1 MIAAMNVGMVL
12 FERSFF
18 VVPDQY
24 RIFKN
29 PRKNDQITSLQ
40 SNYKIEDTEMLIK
53 NSSITY
59 AGPQLLNDKS
69 YECGNGPIW
78 EILFCSIWLI

>member
-1 MIAAMNVGMVL
+1 MNVGMVL
-12 FERSFF
+12 FQRSFF

-40 SNYKIEDTEMLIK
+40 SNYKIEDTEKLIK
-53 NSSITY
+53 NSGITY
-59 AGPQLLNDKS
+59 AGSQLLNDKS
-69 YECGNGPIW
+69 YECGNGLIW
-78 EILFCSIWLI
+78 EIFFASIWLI